1 MGTSLIRRGL
11 WIAIASALLAVAV
24 VGPAV
29 AQAKKPNKPAVK
41 TLVVCKH
48 GCRYSTIQKAVNA
61 SGANATI
68 NVKPGKYVEG
78 VIVQG
83 HRHDGLHIIGVGK
96 KPSAVLIEGKNAKGP
111 GGAAQNGIDGE
122 SVNNLDLENMK
133 AEHFASNGFF
143 INTCKGYLMKNL
155 IAGFNHSYGLY
166 VFKCIGGRMTR
177 SVGYGNGDSA
187 FYVGG
192 TPFQKHPV
200 KTLIDHDTGYKNVL
214 GYSGTNSK
222 YIVIRDSEFYN
233 NGAGVVPN
241 TLKSEPYQP
250 ATSGVIE
257 DNLIYWN
264 NFDYYRPGSPV
275 RTVSGGVGAD
285 AANYPIGAGVIL
297 FGTTDWTVRNN
308 SIFGNFLWGGAA
320 FSDPTNPTGK
330 AENNANRFIGNR
342 MGARFQDANGVDFY
356 NDGSGKGTCFE
367 GNSAG
372 STFDTSATDPNLYPS
387 CPSSA
392 GTGTVNGDPTQ
403 FGKLAAIVLA
413 DPPTQQESFWH
424 VHPHPTRSGRTPF
437 EG

>member
-1 MGTSLIRRGL
+1 MRTSLIRRSL
-11 WIAIASALLAVAV
+11 WIAVAAALVAV
-24 VGPAV
+24 IGPAV
-29 AQAKKPNKPAVK
+29 AQAKKPKKPAAK

-48 GCRYSTIQKAVNA
+48 GCRYNTIQKAVNA
-61 SGANATI
+61 SGPNATI

-78 VIVQG
+78 VIVRG

-111 GGAAQNGIDGE
+111 DGAAQNGIDGE

-133 AEHFASNGFF
+133 AQHFASNGFF
-143 INTCKGYLMKNL
+143 INGCKGYLMRNL

-166 VFKCIGGRMTR
+166 VFKCVGGRMTK

-275 RTVSGGVGAD
+275 KTVSSGFGPAD
-285 AANYPIGAGVIL
+285 IQYPIGVGVLL
-297 FGTTDWTVRNN
+297 FGTTDWVVKDN
-308 SIFGNFLWGGAA
+308 SIFGNFLTGASSV
-320 FSDPTNPTGK
+320 SDPTNATGK
-330 AENNANRFIGNR
+330 AENNGNTFIGNK
-342 MGARFQDANGVDFY
+342 MGAAFNDANGFDFF
-356 NDGSGKGTCFE
+356 NDGSGRGTCFSNN
-367 GNSAG
+367 GANV
-372 STFDTSATDPNLYPS
+372 TVR
-387 CPSSA
+387 SSA
-392 GTGTVNGDPTQ
+392 DAPDSQIYPTCPTALGTGTV
-403 FGKLAAIVLA
+403 AA
-413 DPPTQQESFWH
+413 DPSQFALIAQIVSQKAGQESFWH
-424 VHPHPTRSGRTPF
+424 VHAHPKRPGRTPF

>member
-1 MGTSLIRRGL
+1 MGTRLIRRGL
-11 WIAIASALLAVAV
+11 WIALAAALVAV

-29 AQAKKPNKPAVK
+29 AQAKKPKQHAAR

-48 GCRYSTIQKAVNA
+48 GCRYNTIQKAVNA
-61 SGANATI
+61 SGRNATI

-122 SVNNLDLENMK
+122 SVNSLDLENMK

-166 VFKCIGGRMTR
+166 VFKCIGGRMTK

-200 KTLIDHDTGYKNVL
+200 KTVLDHDTGYKNVL

-241 TLKSEPYQP
+241 TLKSEPDQP

-275 RTVSGGVGAD
+275 KTVSSGFGPASIQ
-285 AANYPIGAGVIL
+285 YPIGVGVLL
-297 FGTTDWTVRNN
+297 FGTTNWVVKDN
-308 SIFGNFLWGGAA
+308 SIFGNFLTGGSSV
-320 FSDPTNPTGK
+320 SDSTNDTGK
-330 AENNANRFIGNR
+330 AENNGNKFIHNK
-342 MGARFQDANGVDFY
+342 MGAAFHDANGYDFF
-356 NDGSGKGTCFE
+356 NDGSGRGTCFSDN
-367 GNSAG
+367 GADITVRS
-372 STFDTSATDPNLYPS
+372 STDAPDSQMYPTCPTNL
-387 CPSSA
+387 
-392 GTGTVNGDPTQ
+392 GTGTTT
-403 FGKLAAIVLA
+403 A
-413 DPPTQQESFWH
+413 DPSQFSLIAQIVTETSGQEQFWK
-424 VHPHPTRSGRTPF
+424 VHSHPKRPGRTPF